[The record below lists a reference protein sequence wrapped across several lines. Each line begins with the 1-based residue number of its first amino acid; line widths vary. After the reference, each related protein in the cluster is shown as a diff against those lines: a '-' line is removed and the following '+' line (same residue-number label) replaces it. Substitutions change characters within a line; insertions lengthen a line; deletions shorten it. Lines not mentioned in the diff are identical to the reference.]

1 MFSQIYLSSEI
12 SRKAELRGYAEI
24 LKKAG
29 YGISSNWVF
38 QDEGE
43 DRKEFQRYAERD
55 VEDINCSDEL
65 VVFTSEH
72 TERSGHHVETGMA
85 IGLCI
90 NVTVVGPQLNVFHY
104 LESVDHFDTV
114 EEFMK
119 SKQNETRWYNVVQS
133 GRIH

>member
-12 SRKAELRGYAEI
+12 SRKLELRAYAEI

-43 DRKEFQRYAERD
+43 DRKEFRRYAERD

-65 VVFTSEH
+65 VVFTSGD
-72 TERSGHHVETGMA
+72 TKRSGHHVETGIA
-85 IGLCI
+85 IGLDI
-90 NVTVVGPQLNVFHY
+90 NVIVVGPLLNVFHY
-104 LESVDHFDTV
+104 LEGVDHFDTV

-119 SKQNETRWYNVVQS
+119 AKQNEARWYNVVQS